1 MCLICVEFQKQRM
14 TTGEA
19 RRALGEMVESMED
32 EHIREVEEMLAD
44 ADQQQADAGDGTD
57 GNVKQQP

>member
-19 RRALGEMVESMED
+19 RRAYGEMVESLEPD
-32 EHIREVEEMLAD
+32 HAEEVEEMIEEAEREQEEANSQD
-44 ADQQQADAGDGTD
+44 ADD
-57 GNVKQQP
+57 